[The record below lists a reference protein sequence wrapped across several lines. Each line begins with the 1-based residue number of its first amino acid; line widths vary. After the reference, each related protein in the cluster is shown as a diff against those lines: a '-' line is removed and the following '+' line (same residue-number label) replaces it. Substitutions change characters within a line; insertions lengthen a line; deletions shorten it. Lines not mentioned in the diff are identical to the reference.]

1 MIATPTPPMAR
12 GTDGLLA
19 FLELAR
25 LSEKWP
31 QVRVSNKKRSH
42 WVLGCDIGGAKE
54 QPG

>member
-1 MIATPTPPMAR
+1 MAR

-31 QVRVSNKKRSH
+31 QVRGFQKMES
-42 WVLGCDIGGAKE
+42 LGAIGILQDGAPE
-54 QPG
+54 AYY